1 MVSIDSYSDLT
12 TEIEIIILRLDSL
25 QNERKH
31 LVKLMWSSK
40 PKNISAMGFDER
52 VISGRND
59 MTLDRISE
67 NINRIDSMI
76 FIEENILEGLQTS
89 EKLISEKLKKFKGL
103 EFKVAYMK
111 IIEKKSLEDIATEL
125 NYNYNYIKNISA
137 KIKTM

>member
-67 NINRIDSMI
+67 NIN
-76 FIEENILEGLQTS
+76 
-89 EKLISEKLKKFKGL
+89 
-103 EFKVAYMK
+103 
-111 IIEKKSLEDIATEL
+111 
-125 NYNYNYIKNISA
+125 
-137 KIKTM
+137 